1 MKCPQC
7 DKASEVIDTRL
18 RGQVVRRKRRCL
30 NNHEFVTLEINALII
45 QQMSG
50 LVEVAKSVRL

>member
-18 RGQVVRRKRRCL
+18 RGQAVRRKRRCL
-30 NNHEFVTLEINALII
+30 NNHEFVTLEINAAII
-45 QQMSG
+45 QQMRG
-50 LVEVAKSVRL
+50 LVEVAKNVRL

>member
-18 RGQVVRRKRRCL
+18 RGAVVRRKRRCL
-30 NNHEFVTLEINALII
+30 NNHEFVTLEINATII
-45 QQMSG
+45 QQMNG